1 MNDLTLKITDTP
13 DVRYTLVT
21 GACGG
26 LGGAFTQLLAQKG
39 EPLFLTGRSGERL
52 KVVVRRLK
60 EEYPDLPVLFC
71 ACDLTDA
78 RSRAALFACADEAH
92 VRFRRLVYVAG
103 ADIQK
108 PFSAYTQ
115 AKAVFQARVNFEGA
129 VTCMLAV
136 SERCDMDGTAEFLTV
151 GSVSGIYPMPYF
163 ALYSATKKAL
173 EQFSSALRT
182 EWRGKAKVTCLLPG
196 AIPTRP
202 DVIENIR
209 TQGVWGKLAALPPE
223 KVAKAGLNA
232 VRRNRRTVIV
242 GFWNKIM
249 RFATALVPLSV
260 KMRWIARR
268 WSKTEKDAF

>member
-1 MNDLTLKITDTP
+1 ML
-13 DVRYTLVT
+13 YTLIT

-26 LGGAFTQLLAQKG
+26 LGGAFVRLLAERG
-39 EPLFLTGRSGERL
+39 EPLFLTGRSEI
-52 KVVVRRLK
+52 KLK
-60 EEYPDLPVLFC
+60 ERAEELRRQTSSLSVQYFP
-71 ACDLTDA
+71 CDLSDETSRRAFFRKTDA
-78 RSRAALFACADEAH
+78 EGIRFSRLI
-92 VRFRRLVYVAG
+92 YVAG

-108 PFSAYTQ
+108 PFERYTQ
-115 AKAVFQARVNFEGA
+115 EKLTFQTRVNFEGA
-129 VTCMLAV
+129 ISFTRAVIKRAPLDGNTELLAI
-136 SERCDMDGTAEFLTV
+136 
-151 GSVSGIYPMPYF
+151 GSVSGIYPMPFF

-249 RFATALVPLSV
+249 RFATALAPLSV